1 MSDYGFVENVATLIN
16 DIPAESIVSRKVMSN
31 DDVKA
36 TLFGFAQGEALT
48 EHTAAFPAIL
58 HFLEG
63 EATVGLGEDTIKV
76 KAGSLIY
83 MPANLPHSVVAETA
97 VSMLLYLIPQK

>member
-1 MSDYGFVENVATLIN
+1 MSKYDFVENVATLIN

-36 TLFGFAQGEALT
+36 TLFGFAAGEALT

-63 EATVGLGEDTIKV
+63 EATVGLGDETV
-76 KAGSLIY
+76 HAQAGSLIY
-83 MPANLPHSVVAETA
+83 MPANLSHSVQAETA